1 MDIEDKLVPKGE
13 AVVRHLAL
21 PETGNSSE
29 WILSEMAKMDEE
41 SKSFTDW
48 RHGKLSGAVYRVS
61 LPFFHCRMTNFDIAL
76 RRW

>member
-41 SKSFTDW
+41 SKSFLLIF
-48 RHGKLSGAVYRVS
+48 R
-61 LPFFHCRMTNFDIAL
+61 
-76 RRW
+76 